1 MSIWIKQM
9 GGDYGKLILPVMP
22 EKVTVRSSAQ
32 FLTYN
37 IMDLGEVKIPSG
49 EDLLTIAW
57 DGVLPGPK
65 RSRPAYV
72 DPNSEFI
79 DPSDIQGYFSMWRTN
94 KNLLQ
99 LHIDSISN
107 EEIKPHLHNHSINE
121 EMAMRSCGETPI
133 HHYVYLSNYSVEYS
147 GAFGD
152 FHYSIEFVAAK
163 DLRVAADSSG
173 AVSSPS
179 GREEPPPPSTYTVKS
194 GDTLWA
200 IAYRFLGDGN
210 RYHEIFELNRDKI
223 KNENLIY
230 VGQVLRLP

>member
-9 GGDYGKLILPVMP
+9 GGDYGTLILPVMP
-22 EKVTVRSSAQ
+22 EKITVRSSAQ

-57 DGVLPGPK
+57 DGVLPGSK

-79 DPSDIQGYFSMWRTN
+79 DPADIQGYFSMWRTN
-94 KNLLQ
+94 KNLLR
-99 LHIDSISN
+99 LHVDSAS
-107 EEIKPHLHNHSINE
+107 
-121 EMAMRSCGETPI
+121 GETPI

-163 DLRVAADSSG
+163 DLHVAADSSG
-173 AVSSPS
+173 AISAPS
-179 GREEPPPPSTYTVKS
+179 GRDEPPPPSTYTVKS

-210 RYHEIFELNRDKI
+210 RYHEIFERNRDKI
-223 KNENLIY
+223 KNENVIY
-230 VGQVLRLP
+230 VGQVLQLP